1 MRRFQVTVCS
11 MAFVWAHLALSAAAC
26 TRVVDDPQ
34 PTAEPPVAPIAAGQ
48 VSDLLSPDVTKG
60 DGNLFVS
67 VEPNECAGV
76 AREVDPPF
84 IVDHDP
90 AVYDGG
96 HWTTLK
102 GGLDVYV
109 EEMVAVYRSNF
120 DAESALAQAKR
131 TIDSCRGAPFRV
143 TSMAEREYVFELSPP
158 VESGSREI
166 LLWSFKGE
174 DWACDSA
181 LIAAYN
187 AAIEISTCGPANGYD
202 VRSLAENALERI
214 EKLANTTA

>member
-1 MRRFQVTVCS
+1 M
-11 MAFVWAHLALSAAAC
+11 SAAAC
-26 TRVVDDPQ
+26 TRVVDSPV
-34 PTAEPPVAPIAAGQ
+34 PTAEPPVAPITAGQ
-48 VSDLLSPDVTKG
+48 VGDLLSPDVTKG

-67 VEPNECAGV
+67 VDPGECAGV

-90 AVYDGG
+90 AAYDGG
-96 HWTTLK
+96 HWMTVN

-109 EEMVAVYRSNF
+109 EEMVGVYRADF
-120 DAESALAQAKR
+120 DAKDALAQAKR
-131 TIDSCRGAPFRV
+131 TIDSCQGKSFRV
-143 TSMAEREYVFELSPP
+143 TSMAERDYVFELLPP
-158 VESGSREI
+158 VDSGSREI
-166 LLWSFKGE
+166 LLWSFQGD

-181 LIAAYN
+181 LVAAYN

-202 VRSLAENALERI
+202 VRSLAEGALERI